1 MSHGISTAAG
11 ALPASSVPVGAS
23 PFVYANTQPFPVS
36 VLVSGGTVTAIE
48 VSRNGGST
56 WILAG
61 LLAGQYALQPNDQ
74 LRVTYA
80 VAPTLTMIPG
90 T

>member
-1 MSHGISTAAG
+1 VT
-11 ALPASSVPVGAS
+11 VGAS
-23 PFVYANTQPFPVS
+23 PFVYANAQPFPVT

-48 VSRNGGST
+48 ISRNSGST
-56 WILAG
+56 WTLAG
-61 LLAGQYALQPNDQ
+61 LLGGQYSLQPNDQ

-80 VAPTLTMIPG
+80 VIPSLTMIPG